1 MMKRLY
7 RSNTNVKVAG
17 VCAGIADYFNIDPT
31 LIRLIWVLVTCLT
44 GVLIGLIAYFVCV
57 MIIPMDDGYIHTDY
71 TEKK

>member
-1 MMKRLY
+1 MKRLY

-31 LIRLIWVLVTCLT
+31 LIRLIWVLVTCFT

>member
-31 LIRLIWVLVTCLT
+31 LIRLIWVLVTCFT